1 MPSGT
6 RSIPASGRCGPHARR
21 DRPPM
26 PLADRVAIVTGAAKP
41 DSIGYAVA
49 LGLAREGAHVAVADL
64 YEAGFPGVTRALE
77 AAGRR
82 CLAIRPDAADP
93 RAAEALVSQV
103 ALAFGRIDVLVN
115 AVGGSWGIT
124 PAALTA
130 PPRRGFVGLTNCSLE
145 DWRTILSVNL
155 DGAFYCARAAAPH
168 LRGSGGGAIVN
179 FASVAARKGIAPGS
193 EGSSGPYAVAK
204 AGIIALTKQ
213 LALELGPSGVRVNCV
228 APGDLARDLE
238 GAGVRPV
245 VADLTDPAE
254 VAGLASRVAREV
266 GDVDF
271 LVNVAGGPVAPSRQA
286 QRPPLPSTPRPIEAI
301 DDESWGRIVATN

>member
-1 MPSGT
+1 
-6 RSIPASGRCGPHARR
+6 
-21 DRPPM
+21 M

-82 CLAIRPDAADP
+82 CLAIRTDVADP

-124 PAALTA
+124 PADLTA

-168 LRGSGGGAIVN
+168 LRVSGGGAIVN

-228 APGDLARDLE
+228 APGVVLSGRARRLMAALGEERGPE
-238 GAGVRPV
+238 GGRGVVPLGRFATVDEVAALV
-245 VADLTDPAE
+245 VALCTDETSYVTGATID
-254 VAGLASRVAREV
+254 VNGASYSA
-266 GDVDF
+266 
-271 LVNVAGGPVAPSRQA
+271 
-286 QRPPLPSTPRPIEAI
+286 
-301 DDESWGRIVATN
+301 